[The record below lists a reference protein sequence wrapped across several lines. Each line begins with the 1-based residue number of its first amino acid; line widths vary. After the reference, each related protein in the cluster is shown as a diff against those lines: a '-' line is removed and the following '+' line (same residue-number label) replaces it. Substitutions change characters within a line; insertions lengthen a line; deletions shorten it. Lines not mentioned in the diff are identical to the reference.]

1 MQYGPTLR
9 PYNPRVIWGFLG
21 VTTGGISMTHLH
33 VKNKHHTGRSLEA
46 TEGHPPRNLRKQD
59 RYRALLVLLSAT
71 SLGLAAC
78 GSNSAT
84 TAAST
89 TAAPTSTTLT
99 TSTSSGSGAN
109 PNYVKFTQVPIPP
122 TLSVDFLAIDQTTHR
137 LYDTNRTDSGVDV
150 FDITTPHAKFLGT
163 ISLAAPPNGIV
174 FAPDLNELAVGL
186 KNSSMAIIDVSS
198 TKSIGKVVA
207 SVPTGGKART
217 DGVAYDPKDK
227 LFIGVNGDDGFV
239 SLVSASTNKV
249 VHKVTLD
256 KGLEIP
262 AFDTADGMFYIDG
275 SGKNLVYEV
284 NPVTGTLVKSY
295 PVGVPKCDP
304 HGISI
309 NPTTNQALM
318 VCGDANFTVLWNMA
332 THSVIKTFD
341 QIGKGD
347 AVVYDAKV
355 NRWFVGAKHYS
366 FGARIGI
373 FSANPAEFLRAIV
386 TTKAEDA
393 NPTAYDETNNIVYTV
408 NRQAGGLMSFPL
420 PA

>member
-1 MQYGPTLR
+1 
-9 PYNPRVIWGFLG
+9 
-21 VTTGGISMTHLH
+21 
-33 VKNKHHTGRSLEA
+33 
-46 TEGHPPRNLRKQD
+46 
-59 RYRALLVLLSAT
+59 
-71 SLGLAAC
+71 
-78 GSNSAT
+78 
-84 TAAST
+84 
-89 TAAPTSTTLT
+89 
-99 TSTSSGSGAN
+99 
-109 PNYVKFTQVPIPP
+109 
-122 TLSVDFLAIDQTTHR
+122 LSVDFLAIDQTTHR

-150 FDITTPHAKFLGT
+150 FDISTPHAKFLGT
-163 ISLAAPPNGIV
+163 IAVDAPPNGIV
-174 FAPDLNELAVGL
+174 FVPELNELAVGL
-186 KNSSMAIIDVSS
+186 KNSSLAIIDVSS
-198 TKSIGKVVA
+198 TKSIGKVVT
-207 SVPTGGKART
+207 SVPTGGKGRT

-239 SLVSASTNKV
+239 TLVSATTNKV
-249 VHKVTLD
+249 VHKVTMD

-262 AFDTADGMFYIDG
+262 AYDTADGMFYIDG

-284 NPVTGTLVKSY
+284 NPVTGTLVHSY

-318 VCGDANFTVLWNMA
+318 VCGDADFTLLWDMS
-332 THSVIKTFD
+332 THSVIKSFD

-366 FGARIGI
+366 YGARIGI
-373 FSANPAEFLRAIV
+373 FSSNPAEFIRAIV

>member
-1 MQYGPTLR
+1 MKHLRVKSKHKHLSSHGVDALEGQGPR
-9 PYNPRVIWGFLG
+9 Y
-21 VTTGGISMTHLH
+21 
-33 VKNKHHTGRSLEA
+33 
-46 TEGHPPRNLRKQD
+46 LRKTD
-59 RYRALLVLLSAT
+59 RYRASLALLAT
-71 SLGLAAC
+71 ASLGLAAC
-78 GSNSAT
+78 GSNSGASV
-84 TAAST
+84 AST
-89 TAAPTSTTLT
+89 TAAPSST
-99 TSTSSGSGAN
+99 TSTSVNNGSN
-109 PNYVKFTQVPIPP
+109 PNFVNFTQVPIPP
-122 TLSVDFLAIDQTTHR
+122 TLSVDFLAIDQATHR

-150 FDITTPHAKFLGT
+150 FDISTPHAKFLGT
-163 ISLAAPPNGIV
+163 IAVDAPPNGIV
-174 FAPDLNELAVGL
+174 FVPELNELAVGL
-186 KNSSMAIIDVSS
+186 ENSSLAIIDVSS
-198 TKSIGKVVA
+198 TKSTGKVVT
-207 SVPTGGKART
+207 SVPTGGKGRT

-239 SLVSASTNKV
+239 TLVSATTNKV
-249 VHKVTLD
+249 VHKVTMD

-262 AFDTADGMFYIDG
+262 AYDTADGMFYIDG

-284 NPVTGTLVKSY
+284 NPVTGTLVNSY

-318 VCGDANFTVLWNMA
+318 VCGDADFTVLWDMS

-366 FGARIGI
+366 YGARIGI
-373 FSANPAEFLRAIV
+373 FSANPAEFIRAIV